1 MVPLSQFFVLWF
13 KLNWH
18 PQALLLLTTGGTSL
32 VRTPTQTNDFLE
44 PVKNTLYH
52 LQWLRADLTIF
63 WSCCVFCRR
72 RFHRLKTEL
81 AHVHY
86 RAEADQQLGSCHL
99 LSSSTWYLPSFIFY
113 HLQLGTCHLVIFLT
127 SLPRLLFLNTTKNIS
142 TSLSYWDGSSYL
154 ADTGHHFD
162 NPVYST
168 FRASPSL
175 CTTSTPLNNARLHNR
190 SQEHGRG
197 HFKTYLY

>member
-1 MVPLSQFFVLWF
+1 METSKKTPFIIYNGWEPTLPSFEVVVFSAGDDSTAWRQSLPMC
-13 KLNWH
+13 
-18 PQALLLLTTGGTSL
+18 TTELRRISSL
-32 VRTPTQTNDFLE
+32 VL
-44 PVKNTLYH
+44 
-52 LQWLRADLTIF
+52 AIF
-63 WSCCVFCRR
+63 
-72 RFHRLKTEL
+72 
-81 AHVHY
+81 
-86 RAEADQQLGSCHL
+86 HL

-127 SLPRLLFLNTTKNIS
+127 SLPRLLFLNTTKIIS
-142 TSLSYWDGSSYL
+142 TSSSHWEGSSCP

-197 HFKTYLY
+197 HVL